1 MPKYY
6 KVSPVALRAFF
17 LRKIIIYMSIKTF
30 IEGTK
35 NELHHV
41 NWPGRRQVI
50 ASTIAVIVIAVVI
63 GYFLGVFDF
72 IFSRLLEL
80 LLSR

>member
-1 MPKYY
+1 MCVFAP
-6 KVSPVALRAFF
+6 RAFF
-17 LRKIIIYMSIKTF
+17 LRKIISIKNMSIKTF

-41 NWPGRRQVI
+41 NWPGRKQVV
-50 ASTIAVIVIAVVI
+50 ASTIAVILIAVLV

-72 IFSRLLEL
+72 AFSRLLEFFIIG
-80 LLSR
+80 

>member
-1 MPKYY
+1 
-6 KVSPVALRAFF
+6 
-17 LRKIIIYMSIKTF
+17 MSIKTF

-41 NWPGRRQVI
+41 NWPGRKQVV
-50 ASTIAVIVIAVVI
+50 ASTIAVILIAVLV

-72 IFSRLLEL
+72 VFSRLLEFFIIG
-80 LLSR
+80 